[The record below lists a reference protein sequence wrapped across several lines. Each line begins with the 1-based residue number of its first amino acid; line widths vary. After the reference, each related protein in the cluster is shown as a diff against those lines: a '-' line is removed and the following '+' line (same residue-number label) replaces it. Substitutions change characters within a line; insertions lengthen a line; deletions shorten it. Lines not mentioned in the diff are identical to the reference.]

1 MVDVAQVI
9 PDIPLEDR
17 EEVLSALK
25 ILVEQEFFQKLA
37 RVNKNQLVDDR
48 FDSFD
53 ELALAAEVREVRQT
67 NLVLATLEQSARQ
80 LTMKGDD
87 NEA

>member
-9 PDIPLEDR
+9 PDIPPEDR
-17 EEVLSALK
+17 EKVLSALK

>member
-9 PDIPLEDR
+9 PDIPLEER
-17 EEVLSALK
+17 EKVLSALK

-67 NLVLATLEQSARQ
+67 NLVLAILEQSARQ